1 MQEKRWRKIEN
12 YDIWY
17 FVIMLFIF
25 FLIGCCSVKPKIE
38 IQEVVKGDNGYYI
51 TINDEIYYKEV

>member
-1 MQEKRWRKIEN
+1 MEN

-17 FVIMLFIF
+17 FVIMLCIF
-25 FLIGCCSVKPKIE
+25 FLIGCCTAETKIE

-51 TINDEIYYKEV
+51 TINDEIYYKENSNGN